1 MTGADTQ
8 TVTLLNGIH
17 SAGRVSQVMI
27 KRNTRI
33 GRLLREGVCWG
44 GFLLALVYSFLSYS
58 LLPLIDTFTYY
69 PAARDDDEN
78 DV

>member
-1 MTGADTQ
+1 
-8 TVTLLNGIH
+8 
-17 SAGRVSQVMI
+17 MI